1 MAEIDLSLDYIVNIS
16 CVISADW
23 IEGPTIVRVNN
34 CIIKSV
40 FGYYDEA
47 IVAKGYYLD
56 ISKAT
61 PSTRFGSLVIVRDTP
76 SSSAELSIY
85 HYPNE

>member
-1 MAEIDLSLDYIVNIS
+1 M
-16 CVISADW
+16 
-23 IEGPTIVRVNN
+23 RVNN
-34 CIIKSV
+34 GIIKSV

-76 SSSAELSIY
+76 SNSAELSIAITQMNDKR
-85 HYPNE
+85 HSIVV